1 MFGKRIVEIRKE
13 HNLTQKQ
20 LGEILNANQRTIS
33 QYEKESRDLNT
44 DTIIKICIYFDIS
57 ADYLLGID
65 KELDKN
71 NIFFTSKAKTNK

>member
-44 DTIIKICIYFDIS
+44 DTIIKICTYFDIS